1 MRVRC
6 RQPGEW
12 WYDEATQ
19 ELFLWPNSTAP
30 DGVLAAAQEELVV
43 PVLQTLIRFK
53 GTVSHHD
60 IAGIWVAFFQD
71 CQQSSCEQAKAPVV
85 GVTISGVNFRDA
97 AYTFMEQ
104 FGVPSGGDW
113 SLYRGGA
120 IFVEGTEQLT
130 LREGLYRRLDG
141 NAIFL
146 SGYNRNATIA
156 KNELVFIG
164 DNAIASCKPTFPNHQ
179 GFGLR
184 FGNLWPA

>member
-1 MRVRC
+1 
-6 RQPGEW
+6 
-12 WYDEATQ
+12 
-19 ELFLWPNSTAP
+19 
-30 DGVLAAAQEELVV
+30 
-43 PVLQTLIRFK
+43 
-53 GTVSHHD
+53 
-60 IAGIWVAFFQD
+60 
-71 CQQSSCEQAKAPVV
+71 
-85 GVTISGVNFRDA
+85 
-97 AYTFMEQ
+97 MEQ

-130 LREGLYRRLDG
+130 LREGQYKRLDG

-184 FGNLWPA
+184 FGNLWSLWTRK

>member
-1 MRVRC
+1 M
-6 RQPGEW
+6 
-12 WYDEATQ
+12 
-19 ELFLWPNSTAP
+19 
-30 DGVLAAAQEELVV
+30 
-43 PVLQTLIRFK
+43 
-53 GTVSHHD
+53 
-60 IAGIWVAFFQD
+60 
-71 CQQSSCEQAKAPVV
+71 V

-130 LREGLYRRLDG
+130 LREGLYKRLDG

-164 DNAIASCKPTFPNHQ
+164 DNAIASCKPTTFPDHQ
-179 GFGLR
+179 RFGLR
-184 FGNLWPA
+184 FRNLWSL